1 LQVHSAHMRPIATD
15 AIWACVGHNR
25 ELAAAMRP
33 FAISTAATWSFFIQ
47 CARLS
52 WLSASCRGHCKH
64 SALRRGWQSWD
75 YCSPYAGAAVS
86 RCCYVLK
93 TKKRL
98 QRQESSVVNILVYF
112 ISLTVTTLQ
121 WDKALYI
128 GLQWRNF
135 IPYLRQSVS
144 AAILWVKLSEMFV
157 CYCNIA
163 WIWFVSKLLIIWAHS

>member
-1 LQVHSAHMRPIATD
+1 MRPIATD

-75 YCSPYAGAAVS
+75 PAVLMPLLP
-86 RCCYVLK
+86 CHAVV
-93 TKKRL
+93 TKKTL
-98 QRQESSVVNILVYF
+98 QRQESSVVKILVYF
-112 ISLTVTTLQ
+112 ISLAVTTLQ
-121 WDKALYI
+121 WDKDLYI

-135 IPYLRQSVS
+135 IPYLCQSVS
-144 AAILWVKLSEMFV
+144 AAILWVNSQK
-157 CYCNIA
+157 C
-163 WIWFVSKLLIIWAHS
+163 LLLQHRLNIIW